1 MSLSP
6 GTRIG
11 IYEVTAKIGEGGM
24 GEVYQARDT
33 TLDRDVALKV
43 LPEAFTADPDRLAR
57 FRREAKVLAS
67 LNHPNIGAI
76 YGLESSGGIQALV
89 LELIDGP
96 TLADRIAEGPI
107 PVDDVLAIA
116 KQIAGA
122 LEAAHEQGIIHRDLK
137 PANVKVRP
145 DGTVKV
151 LDFGLAKAVTPVAS
165 GVSAAELPTMS
176 MSAPT
181 QMGMVLGTPP
191 YMSPEQAKG
200 MPVDKRADVWAFGC
214 VVYEMLT
221 GTRAFPGDDVSEIL
235 ASILARDPDTS
246 SLSPDVPRAL
256 RRLLRRC
263 LEKDQK
269 RRLRDLG
276 DAMVD
281 LEEAPDEPSIQVDT
295 ATPAAV
301 RAWGWRSALV
311 AVAALVLGA
320 AIAAVAFLGVSP
332 EESRAVVRFA
342 VTPGLGEALDIN
354 AQDTDLAVSP
364 DGTKIVYVGAVGGQR
379 TLFIRSFDRIEATPL
394 ADLGTNPNTPF
405 FSPDG
410 EWVGFFDRAVSL
422 KKAPTNGDRPV
433 TIADMPGQGR
443 ARGASWGPDDTIIFA
458 TAGGGNGL
466 WRVSANGGEP
476 ETVTTPDPERGESH
490 LWPSILPDGTAVL
503 FTITTGEIEDAQIA
517 VLSLETGEQQVL
529 VDGGSNPHYA
539 PTGHLVYGADGV
551 LQAIAFDPDDLTVTG
566 DAIPVVQD
574 VNTKGTG
581 AVNFSVSQT
590 GALVFIP
597 GGPTSE
603 LMLAWVNRS
612 GQMEPL
618 REASG
623 LNGWPR
629 LSPDGR
635 QVAMIMT
642 GQGSSGGDVWLRDL
656 SRALDSRLTVTGPN
670 LYPVWTQD
678 GTRVTFASLRDG
690 RYRVFWKPVDASNTE
705 ELLLEGEGSFFPA
718 SWSVGDESLIYYMSP
733 GLVDRDLGVMSGDGS
748 TTPFLATE
756 FNERAPRLSPDGR
769 WVAYVSNQSGDDQV
783 YVRTFPDSGQVIQVS
798 TQGGTEP
805 VWSRDGRELFY
816 RNGGEMLVV
825 DVESGGD
832 EFGTP
837 RLLFE
842 GTYESDPNGIGA
854 ANYDV
859 SLDGQQF
866 LMVSR
871 DSRAERLSLVVV
883 ENWSEEL
890 KERVPVP

>member
-1 MSLSP
+1 M
-6 GTRIG
+6 
-11 IYEVTAKIGEGGM
+11 
-24 GEVYQARDT
+24 
-33 TLDRDVALKV
+33 
-43 LPEAFTADPDRLAR
+43 
-57 FRREAKVLAS
+57 
-67 LNHPNIGAI
+67 
-76 YGLESSGGIQALV
+76 
-89 LELIDGP
+89 
-96 TLADRIAEGPI
+96 
-107 PVDDVLAIA
+107 
-116 KQIAGA
+116 
-122 LEAAHEQGIIHRDLK
+122 
-137 PANVKVRP
+137 
-145 DGTVKV
+145 
-151 LDFGLAKAVTPVAS
+151 
-165 GVSAAELPTMS
+165 
-176 MSAPT
+176 
-181 QMGMVLGTPP
+181 
-191 YMSPEQAKG
+191 
-200 MPVDKRADVWAFGC
+200 
-214 VVYEMLT
+214 
-221 GTRAFPGDDVSEIL
+221 
-235 ASILARDPDTS
+235 
-246 SLSPDVPRAL
+246 
-256 RRLLRRC
+256 
-263 LEKDQK
+263 
-269 RRLRDLG
+269 
-276 DAMVD
+276 
-281 LEEAPDEPSIQVDT
+281 
-295 ATPAAV
+295 
-301 RAWGWRSALV
+301 
-311 AVAALVLGA
+311 
-320 AIAAVAFLGVSP
+320 
-332 EESRAVVRFA
+332 
-342 VTPGLGEALDIN
+342 
-354 AQDTDLAVSP
+354 
-364 DGTKIVYVGAVGGQR
+364 
-379 TLFIRSFDRIEATPL
+379 
-394 ADLGTNPNTPF
+394 
-405 FSPDG
+405 
-410 EWVGFFDRAVSL
+410 
-422 KKAPTNGDRPV
+422 
-433 TIADMPGQGR
+433 
-443 ARGASWGPDDTIIFA
+443 
-458 TAGGGNGL
+458 
-466 WRVSANGGEP
+466 
-476 ETVTTPDPERGESH
+476 
-490 LWPSILPDGTAVL
+490 
-503 FTITTGEIEDAQIA
+503 
-517 VLSLETGEQQVL
+517 
-529 VDGGSNPHYA
+529 
-539 PTGHLVYGADGV
+539 YGADGV

-618 REASG
+618 REALG

-783 YVRTFPDSGQVIQVS
+783 YVRTFPDSDQMIQVS

-805 VWSRDGRELFY
+805 VWSRDGLELFY

-825 DVESGGD
+825 DVEPGGD

-859 SLDGQQF
+859 SLDGQQL

>member
-1 MSLSP
+1 M
-6 GTRIG
+6 
-11 IYEVTAKIGEGGM
+11 
-24 GEVYQARDT
+24 
-33 TLDRDVALKV
+33 
-43 LPEAFTADPDRLAR
+43 AR

-76 YGLESSGGIQALV
+76 YGLESSGDIQALV
-89 LELIDGP
+89 LELIEGP

-107 PVDDVLAIA
+107 PVDDALAIA
-116 KQIAGA
+116 KQIAEA

-151 LDFGLAKAVTPVAS
+151 LDFGLAKAVTPEAS
-165 GVSAAELPTMS
+165 GVSAAESPTMS
-176 MSAPT
+176 LSAAT
-181 QMGMVLGTPP
+181 QKGMVLGTAP

-342 VTPGLGEALDIN
+342 VTPGVGESLVVN
-354 AQDTDLAVSP
+354 PFDTDMAISP
-364 DGTKIVYVGAVGGQR
+364 DGTKIVYVGTVGGQR
-379 TLFIRSFDRIEATPL
+379 TLFIRSFDRIEPSPL
-394 ADLGTNPNTPF
+394 AELGANPRTPF

-410 EWVGFFDRAVSL
+410 EWVAFFDRAVFL
-422 KKAPTNGDRPV
+422 RKVPAEGGTPV
-433 TIADMPGQGR
+433 TIADMPGEGT

-458 TAGGGNGL
+458 TSGVGNGL

-476 ETVTTPDPERGESH
+476 EALTVPDPERGESH
-490 LWPSILPDGTAVL
+490 VWPSILPDGSAVL
-503 FTITTGEIEDAQIA
+503 FTTTTGEIEDAQIA

-529 VDGGSNPHYA
+529 VEGGSTPRYA

-551 LQAIAFDPDDLTVTG
+551 LQAITFDPDDLTVTG

-590 GALVFIP
+590 GTLVFIP

-603 LMLAWVNRS
+603 LTLAWVNRS

-618 REASG
+618 REAPG
-623 LNGWPR
+623 LNGMPR

-642 GQGSSGGDVWLRDL
+642 GQGSAGGDVWVRDL
-656 SRALDSRLTVTGPN
+656 DRDLDSRLTVTGPN
-670 LYPVWTQD
+670 LYPIWTQD
-678 GTRVTFASLRDG
+678 GTRVTFVSFRNG
-690 RYRVFWKPVDASNTE
+690 RYGVLWQSVDSSNTA
-705 ELLLEGEGSFFPA
+705 ELLLEGEGSFFPG
-718 SWSVGDESLIYYMSP
+718 SWSMGDESLVYYMSP
-733 GLVDRDLGVMSGDGS
+733 GLIDRDLGVMSADGNFQA
-748 TTPFLATE
+748 FLATD

-769 WVAYVSNQSGDDQV
+769 WVAYVSNQSGEDQV
-783 YVRTFPDSGQVIQVS
+783 YVRTFPDSGQMLQVS

-805 VWSRDGRELFY
+805 VWSRDGLELFY
-816 RNGGEMLVV
+816 RNDGEMLVV
-825 DVESGGD
+825 DVEPGAD

-837 RLLFE
+837 RLLFK
-842 GTYESDPNGIGA
+842 GAYESDPFGA
-854 ANYDV
+854 GNANYDI
-859 SLDGQQF
+859 SPDG
-866 LMVSR
+866 LNRTGNVG
-871 DSRAERLSLVVV
+871 ERMT
-883 ENWSEEL
+883 
-890 KERVPVP
+890 

>member
-1 MSLSP
+1 M
-6 GTRIG
+6 
-11 IYEVTAKIGEGGM
+11 
-24 GEVYQARDT
+24 
-33 TLDRDVALKV
+33 
-43 LPEAFTADPDRLAR
+43 
-57 FRREAKVLAS
+57 
-67 LNHPNIGAI
+67 
-76 YGLESSGGIQALV
+76 
-89 LELIDGP
+89 
-96 TLADRIAEGPI
+96 
-107 PVDDVLAIA
+107 
-116 KQIAGA
+116 
-122 LEAAHEQGIIHRDLK
+122 
-137 PANVKVRP
+137 P
-145 DGTVKV
+145 DG
-151 LDFGLAKAVTPVAS
+151 
-165 GVSAAELPTMS
+165 
-176 MSAPT
+176 
-181 QMGMVLGTPP
+181 
-191 YMSPEQAKG
+191 
-200 MPVDKRADVWAFGC
+200 
-214 VVYEMLT
+214 
-221 GTRAFPGDDVSEIL
+221 
-235 ASILARDPDTS
+235 
-246 SLSPDVPRAL
+246 
-256 RRLLRRC
+256 
-263 LEKDQK
+263 
-269 RRLRDLG
+269 
-276 DAMVD
+276 
-281 LEEAPDEPSIQVDT
+281 
-295 ATPAAV
+295 
-301 RAWGWRSALV
+301 
-311 AVAALVLGA
+311 
-320 AIAAVAFLGVSP
+320 
-332 EESRAVVRFA
+332 
-342 VTPGLGEALDIN
+342 
-354 AQDTDLAVSP
+354 
-364 DGTKIVYVGAVGGQR
+364 VG
-379 TLFIRSFDRIEATPL
+379 
-394 ADLGTNPNTPF
+394 
-405 FSPDG
+405 
-410 EWVGFFDRAVSL
+410 VGFFDRAVSL

-603 LMLAWVNRS
+603 LTLAWVNRS

-618 REASG
+618 REAPG

-783 YVRTFPDSGQVIQVS
+783 YVRTFPDSDQTIQVS

-825 DVESGGD
+825 DVEPGGD

-859 SLDGQQF
+859 SLDGQQL